1 MVIGGKQPF
10 GCISSKNSDDSI
22 LWASMYL
29 CWTDMV
35 APHCKLC
42 VCCDVTDGGS
52 ATDSLHCTRAGD
64 AMTWIRRRHQSRRTK
79 NSTQLHYLTLTLVV
93 KLDIV
98 MPQPAISTT
107 VHSVTVTAALES
119 MLNCLQ
125 VADSMQF
132 VVADVLKCWYG
143 MYSE

>member
-1 MVIGGKQPF
+1 M
-10 GCISSKNSDDSI
+10 
-22 LWASMYL
+22 
-29 CWTDMV
+29 
-35 APHCKLC
+35 
-42 VCCDVTDGGS
+42 
-52 ATDSLHCTRAGD
+52 
-64 AMTWIRRRHQSRRTK
+64 
-79 NSTQLHYLTLTLVV
+79 

-132 VVADVLKCWYG
+132 VVADVLKC
-143 MYSE
+143 